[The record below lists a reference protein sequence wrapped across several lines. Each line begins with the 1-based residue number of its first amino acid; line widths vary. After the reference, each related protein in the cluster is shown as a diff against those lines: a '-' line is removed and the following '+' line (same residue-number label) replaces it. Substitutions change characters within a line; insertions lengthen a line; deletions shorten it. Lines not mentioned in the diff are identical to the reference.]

1 MANTLIQIKFS
12 DSNSAPTLLNVAE
25 PAYSYVSNTLFIGT
39 TDDAG
44 AIIIGGKAYVDKT
57 NSAFDKAN
65 SANVLAQAAYNASNT
80 KFASTGGTV
89 SGNITITGNIIPS
102 VANTYFLGSA
112 AAPFHSLF
120 VGPGSINIGG
130 VILTTSNGSL
140 GVNSINI
147 AGVVLS
153 NSNGSLGIT
162 TTTGNPLDFSAISNT
177 ANSAFVQANAAF
189 AAANTAA
196 NATSSING
204 GSF

>member
-1 MANTLIQIKFS
+1 
-12 DSNSAPTLLNVAE
+12 
-25 PAYSYVSNTLFIGT
+25 
-39 TDDAG
+39 
-44 AIIIGGKAYVDKT
+44 
-57 NSAFDKAN
+57 
-65 SANVLAQAAYNASNT
+65 
-80 KFASTGGTV
+80 
-89 SGNITITGNIIPS
+89 
-102 VANTYFLGSA
+102 
-112 AAPFHSLF
+112 LF